1 MVRHGPHYWEGKSGR
16 TQAFIRS
23 YKSSK
28 TTNEILWKIIGEQIK
43 MCGID
48 NIVFSGGL
56 TLGPLLVGHLM
67 EKIGSGNTNAV
78 FAGICGLTMVVTG
91 IYKGR
96 TKGNLDDRADQD
108 G

>member
-1 MVRHGPHYWEGKSGR
+1 VENYWRANKDVFQEALYA
-16 TQAFIRS
+16 Q
-23 YKSSK
+23 
-28 TTNEILWKIIGEQIK
+28 L
-43 MCGID
+43 CGID